1 MTDVALGAGGGI
13 VAGEE
18 ASVIGPYQLD
28 AAVVERIARR
38 VEDILEAARERER
51 RGQRLSLEIDARF
64 QLVDLGAVQF
74 QLAAAILEE
83 AGGLDQEDVVTE
95 LLSLGLAVVLDG
107 AARAAREVAVPG
119 LESALMG
126 ESDPSQMREIRTV
139 LDLPDLVSVPNTR
152 IVH

>member
-1 MTDVALGAGGGI
+1 
-13 VAGEE
+13 
-18 ASVIGPYQLD
+18 VIGPYQLD
-28 AAVVERIARR
+28 PAVVERIARR

-83 AGGLDQEDVVTE
+83 TTGLDQEDVVTE

-107 AARAAREVAVPG
+107 AARAAREVPVPG
-119 LESALMG
+119 LESALVG
-126 ESDPSQMREIRTV
+126 ESDPSQVREIRTV

>member
-1 MTDVALGAGGGI
+1 M
-13 VAGEE
+13 
-18 ASVIGPYQLD
+18 IGPYQLD
-28 AAVVERIARR
+28 PAVVERIARR

-83 AGGLDQEDVVTE
+83 TTGLDQEDVVTE

-107 AARAAREVAVPG
+107 AARAAREVPVPG
-119 LESALMG
+119 LESALVG
-126 ESDPSQMREIRTV
+126 ESDPSQVREIRTV